1 MDAFVA
7 WINSELNQ
15 RGWSRSEA
23 ARRGGFSPSTLDKVI
38 GGFSRPGPTLC
49 RGLARAFGAPPD
61 EVFRLA
67 DLLPTQPK
75 QRPVRERMRLVYEV
89 NGDELVL
96 QLWRA
101 LSPEDQRIVR
111 DLMERLAPENQ
122 ARIVGEEGE

>member
-1 MDAFVA
+1 M
-7 WINSELNQ
+7 
-15 RGWSRSEA
+15 
-23 ARRGGFSPSTLDKVI
+23 
-38 GGFSRPGPTLC
+38 
-49 RGLARAFGAPPD
+49 
-61 EVFRLA
+61 
-67 DLLPTQPK
+67 
-75 QRPVRERMRLVYEV
+75 RERMRLVYEV